1 MNGAVT
7 MGSNE
12 YNSGNNNNSEAS
24 PVREEYRKDAESSP
38 PPVKISKRDKER
50 ERDRDRRERR
60 ERDREREERERAF
73 HPIVGAP
80 SQKGAE
86 TVADTRSSALGS
98 VDRQATGGL
107 SI

>member
-12 YNSGNNNNSEAS
+12 YNTGNNNNSEAS

-50 ERDRDRRERR
+50 ERDRERRERR
-60 ERDREREERERAF
+60 ERDRDREERERGKVQY
-73 HPIVGAP
+73 H
-80 SQKGAE
+80 KHN
-86 TVADTRSSALGS
+86 RALFS
-98 VDRQATGGL
+98 PNHTKNEL
-107 SI
+107 